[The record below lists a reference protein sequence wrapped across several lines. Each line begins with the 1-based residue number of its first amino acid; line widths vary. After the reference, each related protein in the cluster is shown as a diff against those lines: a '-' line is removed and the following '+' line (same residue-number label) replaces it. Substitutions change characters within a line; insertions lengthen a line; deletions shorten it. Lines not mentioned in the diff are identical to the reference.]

1 MPPDVCTA
9 RSAVVS
15 KCGGTA
21 PHFDKLKIRQ
31 GWRILSRARD
41 RSGIIAAYPAQLLE
55 RIARFPPEA
64 GMRPNLE
71 SLPHIG

>member
-1 MPPDVCTA
+1 MDAAGCGHGAQRRGVEW
-9 RSAVVS
+9 RRYSA
-15 KCGGTA
+15 A
-21 PHFDKLKIRQ
+21 IRQ
-31 GWRILSRARD
+31 TQKPAGRRFLSRARD

-71 SLPHIG
+71 FLQLA